1 MNDFFKKLSFTRR
14 YTEILEAC
22 EWDEERVKA
31 LFLTTVSLVEKLK
44 KEDQL
49 VSSYSDFEKLLK
61 SKLEGNDRNG
71 EINILLEILKDD
83 LQNLDLFGEYKDDN

>member
-1 MNDFFKKLSFTRR
+1 MKDFFKKLSFTRR

-22 EWDEERVKA
+22 EWDEERVKS
-31 LFLTTVSLVEKLK
+31 LFLTTMSLVEKLK

-49 VSSYSDFEKLLK
+49 VSSYSDFEKLLR